1 VALEGWG
8 QLLKQLEQGESA
20 KVIPIVASRR
30 VAA

>member
-8 QLLKQLEQGESA
+8 QLLEQLEQGESA
-20 KVIPIVASRR
+20 KVIGVASRQ